1 MLTRLLVN
9 GEEFQVGQVVFVKN
23 TEESECNAPDALD
36 GWLAKVLEVRAGD
49 SSHVYLRVFWAYRPE
64 DLPGG
69 RQPHHGVNEVIVSNH
84 MDIIEALTVQS
95 AADMVYWNDDPD
107 SLPLPED
114 ELFFRQSFDIT
125 KSNPLSKLNKYCID
139 NQPINPNELLVQCSH
154 CSEWLHAHCLEEQ
167 AIQNLREDS
176 EPICPLPNKRG
187 RSDKHAKSNSNNSA
201 TKSSFD
207 ANLTVSDTGKARLT
221 ITCNDVSKEKMEMRQ
236 WDVDITC
243 LKCGKVIENAE
254 DGFQVAEHKDSTIH
268 VFSHAAKDN
277 GYENDPAPITPDSEK
292 ALIKDDGTDS
302 VMDHQDRGQD
312 AEMKGVPPNEAFANE
327 LEAAST
333 TASETKGEMVKSR
346 SSR

>member
-125 KSNPLSKLNKYCID
+125 KSNPLS
-139 NQPINPNELLVQCSH
+139 V
-154 CSEWLHAHCLEEQ
+154 
-167 AIQNLREDS
+167 R
-176 EPICPLPNKRG
+176 
-187 RSDKHAKSNSNNSA
+187 NSP
-201 TKSSFD
+201 
-207 ANLTVSDTGKARLT
+207 V
-221 ITCNDVSKEKMEMRQ
+221 E
-236 WDVDITC
+236 
-243 LKCGKVIENAE
+243 CGIA
-254 DGFQVAEHKDSTIH
+254 
-268 VFSHAAKDN
+268 
-277 GYENDPAPITPDSEK
+277 Y
-292 ALIKDDGTDS
+292 
-302 VMDHQDRGQD
+302 
-312 AEMKGVPPNEAFANE
+312 
-327 LEAAST
+327 
-333 TASETKGEMVKSR
+333 
-346 SSR
+346 